1 MYIIYRRIAKIVSPY
16 VAKVMTPN
24 QVTLFRLLFF
34 IPLSALFFALSYS
47 YINILIAVFFLW
59 MFGLFDYVDG
69 EVARIRSMA
78 TSLGAQLDTNVDK
91 IATGILLFGVTYGV
105 YNNHYQNVIVW
116 IIGFLAL
123 YGTNMKDY
131 IIQLAGKEKEI
142 SKLTPSRA
150 ILNIFILPEYLIVF
164 GALLNKMYIFLIL
177 IAVIINIRWISIFIE
192 NYFLNKSKSGEE
204 LQ

>member
-1 MYIIYRRIAKIVSPY
+1 MYIIYRKIAKIIAPY
-16 VAKVMTPN
+16 VARVMTAN

-47 YINILIAVFFLW
+47 YINLLIAVFFLW

-78 TSLGAQLDTNVDK
+78 TSLGAKLDTNVDK
-91 IATGILLFGVTYGV
+91 IATGIILFGVTYGV
-105 YNNHYQNVIVW
+105 YNNQYQNELVW

-123 YGTNMKDY
+123 YGSTMKDY
-131 IIQLAGKEKEI
+131 IIQVAGKEKEI

-150 ILNIFILPEYLIVF
+150 ILNLFILPEYLIVF
-164 GALLNKMYIFLIL
+164 GCLLNRMYIFLIL
-177 IAVIINIRWISIFIE
+177 IAVIINIRWITIFIDY
-192 NYFLNKSKSGEE
+192 YFLNNNKSGGE